1 MFPEFHNSRGKSQR
15 QILHPPPSKSSPLR
29 APSPQLSRQAESVR
43 RAAQHRHFQEPRNG
57 LGSPHET
64 NSRRPPRPDHDLPS
78 PSRRPE
84 PHPFPPASIPAQSE
98 SRSPLC

>member
-1 MFPEFHNSRGKSQR
+1 MYPEFHNSRGKSQR

-29 APSPQLSRQAESVR
+29 APSPQPARQAESVR
-43 RAAQHRHFQEPRNG
+43 RAAQHPHFQEARNASVS
-57 LGSPHET
+57 LHET
-64 NSRRPPRPDHDLPS
+64 NSRPAPRPDRDLPS

-98 SRSPLC
+98 SR